1 MAFNPLTHEPPD
13 TSLPIDRRPIGGLG
27 IFLVIKEADAIT
39 YDYSDNENVL
49 TVSLRT
55 NKQ

>member
-1 MAFNPLTHEPPD
+1 MPFNPLTHEPHD

-49 TVSLRT
+49 TVSLQT